1 MKIKYISR
9 KSIKLYIVLFAVILL
24 ISVYIYI
31 NIKNRYISKEVFVD
45 GIEDVDEFYTDLL
58 AEYGTSF
65 NEQNLNRSRN
75 IKIATTKINGTVV
88 LPGKVFSYNDTVGY
102 RTESE
107 GFMLAPMYIEGKLVD
122 GIGGGVCQVSST
134 LYNAVLSA
142 NLEIVERK
150 SHQFMPAYIDVG
162 RDATVADGYIDFKFK
177 NSRKYPIK
185 IICSAQNGI
194 LKVKIYGK
202 KQDAEYNIK
211 IQTKIKEVK
220 PYKTIYEYNN
230 NIKSGE
236 RIVTQKGKNGYECE
250 VYKIVSLKGKIISKS
265 IISTDTYNTM
275 DEIVIIGTK

>member
-1 MKIKYISR
+1 MKIKYISK

-24 ISVYIYI
+24 ISIYIYI

-45 GIEDVDEFYTDLL
+45 GIEDVNELYTDLL
-58 AEYGTSF
+58 SEYGTSF
-65 NEQNLNRSRN
+65 NEQNLNRSQN

-211 IQTKIKEVK
+211 IKTKIKEVK

-230 NIKSGE
+230 NVKSGE
-236 RIVTQKGKNGYECE
+236 RIVAQKGKNGYECE
-250 VYKIVSLKGKIISKS
+250 VYKIVSLKGKIIFKS
-265 IISTDTYNTM
+265 TISTDTYNTM

>member
-1 MKIKYISR
+1 MKIKYISK

-24 ISVYIYI
+24 ISIYIYI

-45 GIEDVDEFYTDLL
+45 GIEDVNELYTDLL
-58 AEYGTSF
+58 SEYGTSF
-65 NEQNLNRSRN
+65 NEQNLNRSQN

-211 IQTKIKEVK
+211 IKTKIKEVK

-230 NIKSGE
+230 NVKSGE
-236 RIVTQKGKNGYECE
+236 RIVAQKGKNGYECE

-265 IISTDTYNTM
+265 TISTDTYNTM